1 MNSTSKAVSV
11 FQNGH
16 TSTSSPQLTQ
26 VWITLINQIER
37 NKAIIAA
44 K

>member
-1 MNSTSKAVSV
+1 MNATPNAVSV

-16 TSTSSPQLTQ
+16 TTTPRFTQ
-26 VWITLINQIER
+26 IWITLINQLER
-37 NKAIIAA
+37 SKATIAS

>member
-1 MNSTSKAVSV
+1 MNSSPNFVSV

-26 VWITLINQIER
+26 IWITLINQLERSKATIE
-37 NKAIIAA
+37 A